1 MGTHK
6 LSRYTTSLSSRAA
19 MDRLTSKQV
28 SQSQVTAC
36 SPAGGG
42 HRTCTWFTILL
53 LALYTYSRAAG
64 TPVKIL
70 KRKYT
75 RIPRAS

>member
-36 SPAGGG
+36 S
-42 HRTCTWFTILL
+42 TCTWFTILL

-64 TPVKIL
+64 TLVKIL
-70 KRKYT
+70 KHKYT

>member
-19 MDRLTSKQV
+19 MDRLTSKSRNRKS
-28 SQSQVTAC
+28 SQ
-36 SPAGGG
+36 PAGGG

-64 TPVKIL
+64 TPVKIPETKL
-70 KRKYT
+70 ALLR
-75 RIPRAS
+75 